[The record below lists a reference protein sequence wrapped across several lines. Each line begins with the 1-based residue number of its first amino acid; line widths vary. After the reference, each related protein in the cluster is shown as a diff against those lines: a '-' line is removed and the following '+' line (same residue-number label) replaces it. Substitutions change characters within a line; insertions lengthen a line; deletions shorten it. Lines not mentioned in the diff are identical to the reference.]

1 MLHWRVLGDG
11 NVRMAVESTAP
22 FVAVG
27 FSSDGAMVGS
37 DAVIGWSG
45 HVAAY
50 KLNGKSSSDVV
61 QEVAGSGSGRR
72 LATLDLT
79 ATSTSMT
86 NGVLLIEFTRPMSAG
101 GVPVSLS
108 GNTFLWATGASAALA
123 VHNARG
129 SYSVSLTD
137 GTSTATL
144 TDAAK
149 FKLTH
154 GTLMLVGWGVLLP
167 AGVLG
172 AHFLRHRDPF
182 WYHLHKYTQMVGIT
196 IATVGLVVA
205 LTQLGPIETA
215 SGGAH
220 AILGLVVS
228 AIGLLQ
234 PLNGFLRPHKGSA
247 NRRATMRLEFASS
260 GSFAW
265 IPPPCLLL
273 SQRLHDRVLCLQA
286 CGSLCTNRAGGWP

>member
-101 GVPVSLS
+101 GGNLS
-108 GNTFLWATGASAALA
+108 
-123 VHNARG
+123 
-129 SYSVSLTD
+129 
-137 GTSTATL
+137 
-144 TDAAK
+144 K
-149 FKLTH
+149 
-154 GTLMLVGWGVLLP
+154 
-167 AGVLG
+167 
-172 AHFLRHRDPF
+172 
-182 WYHLHKYTQMVGIT
+182 
-196 IATVGLVVA
+196 
-205 LTQLGPIETA
+205 
-215 SGGAH
+215 
-220 AILGLVVS
+220 
-228 AIGLLQ
+228 
-234 PLNGFLRPHKGSA
+234 
-247 NRRATMRLEFASS
+247 RRQS
-260 GSFAW
+260 
-265 IPPPCLLL
+265 
-273 SQRLHDRVLCLQA
+273 
-286 CGSLCTNRAGGWP
+286 